1 MNPTLKSKLQ
11 SLANKYE
18 DKSFLEDDPSQF
30 MTHYHTIADKEVAAF
45 IAATLAFGRRDQI
58 ISHVN
63 MILSAA
69 TPSPAEWLRSG
80 RYKDFFPNNRNSF
93 YRVFSNKNMRELCG
107 VLQKI
112 LSENKTLG
120 AYFEIQYKQAVMSCP
135 CNSKRIQQQLPSQD
149 EIKATSKSD
158 NAEHCKNCKLNPF
171 TPGSKL
177 KCKSVPLFKI
187 IQNAF
192 SEVDCGNL
200 IPKTRQSS
208 CKRLQLFLR
217 WIVRDDSPVDLGLWT
232 WYDKSNL
239 LMPLDTHVMQESVK
253 FGLMKKSS
261 SGKIPAATISK
272 AYELTEQMKLVWPD
286 DPAKGDFAL
295 FGLGVNE

>member
-1 MNPTLKSKLQ
+1 MTSALKEKLQ
-11 SLANKYE
+11 SLAKRYE

-30 MTHYHTIADKEVAAF
+30 MTKYHTVADKEIAAF

-63 MILSAA
+63 MILAA
-69 TPSPAEWLRSG
+69 ASPSPAGWLRSG
-80 RYKDFFPNNRNSF
+80 KYKDFFPNNTNSF
-93 YRVFSNKNMRELCG
+93 YRVFTNKNMRELCK
-107 VLQKI
+107 VLQTI
-112 LSENKTLG
+112 LNKNKTLG
-120 AYFEIQYKQAVMSCP
+120 TYFEAQYKQAVALCP
-135 CNSKRIQQQLPSQD
+135 CMKQPL
-149 EIKATSKSD
+149 TSEQCS
-158 NAEHCKNCKLNPF
+158 NCNNNPF
-171 TPGSKL
+171 TAGSKL
-177 KCKSVPLFKI
+177 KCKNVPLFKI

-192 SEVDCGNL
+192 LDADCGNL

-217 WIVRDDSPVDLGLWT
+217 WVVRNESPVDLGLWT
-232 WYDKSNL
+232 WYDKRNL

-286 DPAKGDFAL
+286 DPVKGDFAL
-295 FGLGVNE
+295 FGLGVNEK

>member
-1 MNPTLKSKLQ
+1 MTSPLKLKLQ
-11 SLANKYE
+11 SLAKKYE

-30 MTHYHTIADKEVAAF
+30 MTKYHTVADKEIAAF

-63 MILSAA
+63 MILAA
-69 TPSPAEWLRSG
+69 ASPSPAEWLRSG
-80 RYKDFFPNNRNSF
+80 KYKDFFPNNTNSF
-93 YRVFSNKNMRELCG
+93 YRVFTNKNMRELCK
-107 VLQKI
+107 VLQTI
-112 LSENKTLG
+112 LNKNKTLG
-120 AYFEIQYKQAVMSCP
+120 TYFEAQYKQAIALCP
-135 CNSKRIQQQLPSQD
+135 CMKQPL
-149 EIKATSKSD
+149 TSEQCSSSC
-158 NAEHCKNCKLNPF
+158 NNNPF
-171 TPGSKL
+171 TAGSKL
-177 KCKSVPLFKI
+177 KCQNVPLFKI

-192 SEVDCGNL
+192 LDADCGNL

-217 WIVRDDSPVDLGLWT
+217 WVVRDESPVDLGLWT
-232 WYDKSNL
+232 WYDKRNL

-286 DPAKGDFAL
+286 DPVKGDFAL
-295 FGLGVNE
+295 FGLGVNEK